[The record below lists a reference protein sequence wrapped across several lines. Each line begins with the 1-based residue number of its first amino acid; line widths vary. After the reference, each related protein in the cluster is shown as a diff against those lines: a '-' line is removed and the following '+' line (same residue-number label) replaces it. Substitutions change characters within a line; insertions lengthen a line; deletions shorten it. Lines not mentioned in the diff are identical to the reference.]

1 MTTNMMIRK
10 IETLNEVETMI
21 EELKAEAEA
30 IKDAL
35 KEQLTLNN
43 VDEMQVGDY
52 VVRYVDVLSSRFDTK
67 RFKEAMG
74 TDVYKAFTKEVNSKR
89 FSISH

>member
-35 KEQLTLNN
+35 KEQMTLNDC
-43 VDEMQVGDY
+43 DELKVGDY
-52 VVRYVDVLSSRFDTK
+52 VIKYIDVLSSRFDTR
-67 RFKEAMG
+67 RFKLEQGEAL
-74 TDVYKAFTKEVNSKR
+74 YKEYTKEVSSKR
-89 FSISH
+89 FSIVH

>member
-74 TDVYKAFTKEVNSKR
+74 ADVYKAFTKEVNSKR